1 MSCPSSTSFVE
12 KFKDFAKDEQTA
24 MEVEIKK
31 VGGELVALQEKLA
44 ASLENAKKSLGN
56 GLAVGALGA
65 VFLGLLFPP
74 AWPAILKHSENRG
87 KRNHTILPALQKDV
101 DNMQAEIKAKKDN
114 LADIKQVRQD
124 LIYFQLMQRSLGSI
138 IMVWDSAKL
147 DANDVMEA
155 LKKGLKVA
163 DLLLG
168 LRIQLNKSVSSCKT
182 VALYLR
188 GYAKGSIEK

>member
-74 AWPAILKHSENRG
+74 AWPAILVSLTALNVFYLET
-87 KRNHTILPALQKDV
+87 TITRLCTS
-101 DNMQAEIKAKKDN
+101 N
-114 LADIKQVRQD
+114 
-124 LIYFQLMQRSLGSI
+124 F
-138 IMVWDSAKL
+138 
-147 DANDVMEA
+147 
-155 LKKGLKVA
+155 
-163 DLLLG
+163 LG
-168 LRIQLNKSVSSCKT
+168 LR
-182 VALYLR
+182 
-188 GYAKGSIEK
+188 EH

>member
-74 AWPAILKHSENRG
+74 AWPAIL
-87 KRNHTILPALQKDV
+87 
-101 DNMQAEIKAKKDN
+101 AEIKAKKDN

-163 DLLLG
+163 
-168 LRIQLNKSVSSCKT
+168 VS
-182 VALYLR
+182 
-188 GYAKGSIEK
+188 